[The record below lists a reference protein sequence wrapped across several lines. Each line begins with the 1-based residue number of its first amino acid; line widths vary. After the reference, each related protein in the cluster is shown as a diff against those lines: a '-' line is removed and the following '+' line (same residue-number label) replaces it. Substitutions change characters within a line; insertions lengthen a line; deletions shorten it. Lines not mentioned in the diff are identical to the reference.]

1 MLTLPNVIY
10 KTSTNVVVCFLFHH
24 FLHCCCHSKKLA
36 NFDTDNFYYLILSK
50 INSAIIL
57 QRTTSLFQQCIT
69 MYYLYCYQCVGRPA
83 ALDCGHPEREKKIP
97 FSNPG
102 FRLSSPSHNRTAHI
116 PHLHTTDQH
125 THPSYS
131 QTHTHTHTMVTSFAL
146 RKDEYTLVLYVVL
159 LYDVTQLRR

>member
-10 KTSTNVVVCFLFHH
+10 KTSTNVAVCFLFHH
-24 FLHCCCHSKKLA
+24 FLQCCCHSKKLA
-36 NFDTDNFYYLILSK
+36 NFVTYNFYYLILSK

-57 QRTTSLFQQCIT
+57 RRTISLFQQCIT

-83 ALDCGHPEREKKIP
+83 ALDCGHPERERRK
-97 FSNPG
+97 
-102 FRLSSPSHNRTAHI
+102 SPSVIRGLDS
-116 PHLHTTDQH
+116 PHLHTTEQH
-125 THPSYS
+125 TSLTFTQ
-131 QTHTHTHTMVTSFAL
+131 QTSTLIPHIHKRTHTHTMVTSFAL